1 MPIYRFQMPDGSV
14 GRFEVPEGMSPEKAQ
29 SLISQDLDQLTSSG
43 ARDYTV
49 GEAASK
55 ALTRGTK
62 QIGSA
67 FGDVIPAMI
76 GKSLGFDEY
85 AKEQMGEARATQQEI
100 AEKYAP
106 EVASYKDVK
115 GLGSAATYGLETVL
129 EQLPNLAT
137 SIVPGGIGA
146 QIGRR
151 AAIAAGEKALA
162 GEAAGALGQGLTKEE
177 SLLAAQRL
185 FGPEAAQRTID
196 AGVSSGVKQGAG
208 IGLYLGSYAQNAP
221 EIFQNIYENTGKLEP
236 GAAAI
241 AGTAAAAL
249 DTALPAYILN
259 KFAGPARALLTE
271 KVLQQSGMQP
281 SLARAAIATLPE
293 AAGLEG
299 LTEAAQEAISIEAEK
314 YVAGNKDK
322 FTSEQWNRIMES
334 GVKGAVAGLG
344 FGAPST
350 VATYARQKMDARDQQ
365 VQDQQ
370 ALELQNQ
377 AALEGSDVIGL
388 TGAANERVDREGLGA
403 DLSVP
408 EQPVQQKVSRKSKR
422 AVEPRVVEPTES
434 VGGPDVGTTTEPVAL
449 TPIPYDTTIYDP
461 TVEGNKRQESGE
473 ANIIDYGGRKIVLR
487 NINGVQVPFYL
498 STGSGGK
505 KDVPAGKWYP
515 FFGVGTDGWI
525 NKTGGKEMAN
535 YYNSAALR
543 QEAELLDSTLGDV
556 RDQEHTKVGR
566 TGAHID
572 AINAG
577 FTPSENNT
585 PETLNTVRS
594 NIDNLIKQ
602 LDEVATSRE
611 EAQTS
616 TEPKAEEVVKSNL
629 TDEAEQLIA
638 SELPEEVTEDM
649 RRIAKENGIPTSKNT
664 TPAIVVQAL
673 QDKRDSYMA
682 VQEQQ
687 QAEREAEED
696 PFSKVAEVAETGETA
711 ETIGQTLRDEFGS
724 NVDLARKRGLVNIV
738 NNAEELSEEARA
750 KLPPNAVGIFHK
762 GVSHIIANR
771 IDKPGARKAL
781 LHELGEHYGLE
792 GMIGK
797 DLYKQV
803 LRQVKNLSLTDPTV
817 KAAWAEVTRLYPE
830 LKEGSEAHAREVLAR
845 VGESAP
851 NNSLWRKIVGA
862 VKNFLTKMGLYNP
875 NKMTTADIQDLI
887 LHSLRTSLK
896 KGEVKAADKTQMS
909 KERFTPAF
917 KKWFGNSKAVN
928 KDGSPK
934 VVYHG
939 TNVEDFNKFKPSE
952 SGLLGPGIYMTDK
965 TDEADNYAGMSTY
978 GGEQI
983 VADRGR
989 IIPVYVSLQNPFYSE
1004 VGYDVPLD
1012 WQKQGYDGVIFNNK
1026 RDGKVWYVAAE
1037 SKQIKSAVGNRGTYS
1052 PESDNIL
1059 YSKQSTAAADP
1070 KMAAAMLQS
1079 VGDTVKNL
1087 PALSGELGQGITD
1100 ALSRAGP
1107 GLRKIALSF
1116 MSLPNKVDLYGHRLP
1131 QLKELQTYLEQ
1142 RASRADQ
1149 LRSEVDKA
1157 TFEYMRVLN
1166 RHPSHITRKFNKIT
1180 TQLSAANIDPR
1191 DVKNENDP
1199 LVQAYKNLP
1208 KDLQK
1213 LGTDISDHYASYSN
1227 KMLDLIEDILSIKP
1241 GTKESLALRERFE
1254 KNRLSFYH
1262 PLRRKGNYWM
1272 SYLDKD
1278 GEMQIIA
1285 RESPAERARAKK
1297 EAEAKGGKEFV
1308 EFTRLQNADYKSA
1321 PPVGFIKDVINILDK
1336 QLADVPM
1343 NEADKDGIK
1352 NQVYQTYLDLLPAEA
1367 LRQQFREREGIPGYI
1382 EDIVGGFADTGAK
1395 LANQL
1400 SNLEYRIKIDS
1411 AVSDLQAELGIK
1423 RGEQATDLE
1432 ELTAVVQDVV
1442 DQKSFLNNP
1451 VADTISSRMGWVSYM
1466 WNIAGN
1472 ISSAIVN
1479 MTQLLMVVYPMLAG
1493 RYGLGKATS
1502 MMMDAAG
1509 RYFKGGLDHNREFM
1523 PDWTFG
1529 ANLKEGDKYYNLYQ
1543 SAIRQSAIR
1552 RGVGYELTE
1561 LRRRTAEDFTGTK
1574 AKVETA
1580 LGWVFQN
1587 TERMN
1592 REITIMAA
1600 YDLARQAGKTENQA
1614 IEEALDLSNRVHSHA
1629 LSEAGPKMFQ
1639 TGFGKVAFTF
1649 KRFAQQ
1655 QIYNVARLGY
1665 LAFKDLN
1672 PEERKVARAQ
1682 LMGIMGATYVFSGVQ
1697 GLPLYGAA
1705 NMLASAMAAMF
1716 GDDDEPYDFDEEV
1729 RRSIGMLGY
1738 KGPLNLITNIDIAS
1752 RTGFNGMIWRDDPR
1766 RLAEVGFGAYF
1777 AEHFFGPAYQ
1787 ALLINPQ
1794 RAEELW
1800 TQGQTSKA
1808 IETVLPAF
1816 AKNPIKAMRFATE
1829 GALTSNGA
1837 PIVDDISAY
1846 SAFMQIFG
1854 FSNAELSEAYA
1865 RAGSMKTAEKA
1876 IQGRRTALLDLHFLA
1891 KNAGDTDMLAEI
1903 DDKIQGYNESYPQNK
1918 ISRDTLNRSYRGHMQ
1933 RIEDSVNGVYL
1944 NKKLKAQLME
1954 AEYGDELPD

>member
-1 MPIYRFQMPDGSV
+1 MAKLINIQGVGVVSFPDEMTNEQIS
-14 GRFEVPEGMSPEKAQ
+14 KAIETE
-29 SLISQDLDQLTSSG
+29 LPKNIPSSAP

-85 AKEQMGEARATQQEI
+85 AKEQMAEAQATQQEI
-100 AEKYAP
+100 ADKYAP

-177 SLLAAQRL
+177 ALRAAQRL
-185 FGPEAAQRTID
+185 YGQEVAQGAINT
-196 AGVSSGVKQGAG
+196 GVASGVKQGAAA
-208 IGLYLGSYAQNAP
+208 GLYLGSYAQNAP
-221 EIFQNIYENTGKLEP
+221 EIFQNIYESTGKMEP

-241 AGTAAAAL
+241 ASTAAAAL

-259 KFAGPARALLTE
+259 KFAGPAKAILTE
-271 KVLQQSGMQP
+271 KVLLQSGMEP

-299 LTEAAQEAISIEAEK
+299 LTEAAQEAISIQAEN
-314 YVAGNKDK
+314 YVAGNTDK
-322 FTSEQWNRIMES
+322 FTSEQWDRVMES
-334 GVKGAVAGLG
+334 GIKGAVAGLG
-344 FGAPST
+344 FGAPTT
-350 VATYARQKMDARDQQ
+350 VANYARQRMDASQQ
-365 VQDQQ
+365 QLQDQQ
-370 ALELQNQ
+370 ALELENQ
-377 AALEGSDVIGL
+377 AALEGSDVVGL
-388 TGAANERVDREGLGA
+388 RGAADETVDREGLGA
-403 DLSVP
+403 DISVP
-408 EQPVQQKVSRKSKR
+408 EQPIQQKVSRKSKR
-422 AVEPRVVEPTES
+422 AVKPGVVEPTEDL
-434 VGGPDVGTTTEPVAL
+434 GGPAVGETTEPSALKEESTNVGYHAGDLGYGKDTTLGNMSSGRSTGHFGTGVYFTGNSEALGPRAENRPIKTIDFSKYNLAKPANKEAAYDLHDGLKNINNSVADIAEGVTEKPGYWGATINVNQELDKAATLIATSLNLDNYSEIRKIIDEEVKKAADKLEGVQFTSKYEPTAATNIMKRLGFEGVDVRGIPELDNTAYGSVIYSESL
-449 TPIPYDTTIYDP
+449 TP
-461 TVEGNKRQESGE
+461 K
-473 ANIIDYGGRKIVLR
+473 
-487 NINGVQVPFYL
+487 
-498 STGSGGK
+498 
-505 KDVPAGKWYP
+505 
-515 FFGVGTDGWI
+515 
-525 NKTGGKEMAN
+525 
-535 YYNSAALR
+535 
-543 QEAELLDSTLGDV
+543 
-556 RDQEHTKVGR
+556 
-566 TGAHID
+566 
-572 AINAG
+572 
-577 FTPSENNT
+577 
-585 PETLNTVRS
+585 
-594 NIDNLIKQ
+594 
-602 LDEVATSRE
+602 E
-611 EAQTS
+611 EAQTPI
-616 TEPKAEEVVKSNL
+616 TPKTEEVVKSNL
-629 TDEAEQLIA
+629 TDEAEELLA
-638 SELPEEVTEDM
+638 SVAAGGTPGFMTSNL
-649 RRIAKENGIPTSKNT
+649 RRISEENGIPVSKSS
-664 TPAIVVQAL
+664 TPNIVIQAL
-673 QDKRDSYMA
+673 QDKRDAYMA
-682 VQEQQ
+682 AQQ
-687 QAEREAEED
+687 KTNED
-696 PFSKVAEVAETGETA
+696 PFSKVDEVVDTGETA
-711 ETIGQTLRDEFGS
+711 DTIGQTLKDEFGS
-724 NVDLARKRGLVNIV
+724 NVDLARKRGLLNIV
-738 NNAEELSEEARA
+738 NSAEELPAEARD

-797 DLYKQV
+797 DLYKQI
-803 LRQVKNLSLTDPTV
+803 LRQVKNLSITDPTV

-830 LKEGSEAHAREVLAR
+830 LKEGSEAHAREVIAR

-896 KGEVKAADKTQMS
+896 KGEVKA
-909 KERFTPAF
+909 P
-917 KKWFGNSKAVN
+917 
-928 KDGSPK
+928 
-934 VVYHG
+934 
-939 TNVEDFNKFKPSE
+939 
-952 SGLLGPGIYMTDK
+952 
-965 TDEADNYAGMSTY
+965 
-978 GGEQI
+978 
-983 VADRGR
+983 
-989 IIPVYVSLQNPFYSE
+989 
-1004 VGYDVPLD
+1004 
-1012 WQKQGYDGVIFNNK
+1012 
-1026 RDGKVWYVAAE
+1026 AAE
-1037 SKQIKSAVGNRGTYS
+1037 GTPQFSKV
-1052 PESDNIL
+1052 
-1059 YSKQSTAAADP
+1059 STASADP

-1100 ALSRAGP
+1100 ALSKSGP
-1107 GLRKIALSF
+1107 MLRKIALSF

-1131 QLKELQTYLEQ
+1131 QLAELQTYLEQ
-1142 RASRADQ
+1142 RASRSDQ

-1166 RHPSHITRKFNKIT
+1166 RHPSHIVRKFNKIT

-1191 DVKNENDP
+1191 DVQNENEP
-1199 LVQAYKNLP
+1199 LVQAYNNLP
-1208 KDLQK
+1208 KELQK
-1213 LGTDISDHYASYSN
+1213 LGTDISDKYAEYSN
-1227 KMLDLIEDILSIKP
+1227 QMLDIIEGILSIKP

-1254 KNRLSFYH
+1254 KRRLSFYH

-1297 EAEAKGGKEFV
+1297 EAQSSGGSEFV
-1308 EFTRLQNADYKSA
+1308 EFTRLENADYKAA

-1336 QLADVPM
+1336 QLADVQM
-1343 NEADKDGIK
+1343 SDADKDGIK

-1395 LANQL
+1395 LASQL
-1400 SNLEYRIKIDS
+1400 ANLEYRIKIDG
-1411 AVSDLQAELGIK
+1411 AVSDLQAELGVK
-1423 RGEQATDLE
+1423 RGEQAADLE

-1451 VADTISSRMGWVSYM
+1451 VADTLSSRMGWVSYM

-1502 MMMDAAG
+1502 MMIDAAG
-1509 RYFKGGLDHNREFM
+1509 RYFKGGLDHNREFL

-1529 ANLKEGDKYYNLYQ
+1529 AKLKEGDKYYDLYQ
-1543 SAIRQSAIR
+1543 AAIRQSAIR

-1574 AKVETA
+1574 AKIETA

-1600 YDLARQAGKTENQA
+1600 YDLALESGKTKNQA

-1639 TGFGKVAFTF
+1639 SGFGKVAFTF

-1665 LAFKDLN
+1665 LAFKDLD
-1672 PEERKVARAQ
+1672 PKERKIARAQ
-1682 LMGIMGATYVFSGVQ
+1682 LLGIMGATYTFSGVQ

-1705 NMLASAMAAMF
+1705 NMLASAMAGLF
-1716 GDDDEPYDFDEEV
+1716 GDEDEPYDFDEEV

-1738 KGPLNLITNIDIAS
+1738 KGPLNLVTNIDIAS
-1752 RTGFNGMIWRDDPR
+1752 RTGFNGMVWRDDPR

-1800 TQGQTSKA
+1800 SQGQTSKA

-1846 SAFMQIFG
+1846 SSFMQIFG

-1876 IQGRRTALLDLHFLA
+1876 IQSRRTSLLDLHFLA

>member
-1 MPIYRFQMPDGSV
+1 MPDGRV
-14 GRFEVPEGMSPEKAQ
+14 GRFEVPEGTTPEQAQ
-29 SLISQDLDQLTSSG
+29 SLISQELQASSSVP

-55 ALTRGTK
+55 ALTRGAK

-85 AKEQMGEARATQQEI
+85 AKDQMAEAQATQQEI

-129 EQLPNLAT
+129 EQVPNLAT
-137 SIVPGGIGA
+137 SIIPGGIGA
-146 QIGRR
+146 QVGRR

-162 GEAAGALGQGLTKEE
+162 GEAAGALGQGLTREE
-177 SLLAAQRL
+177 ALRAAQRL
-185 FGPEAAQRTID
+185 YGQEAAQGAIN
-196 AGVSSGVKQGAG
+196 AGVASGVNQGAAA
-208 IGLYLGSYAQNAP
+208 GLYLGSYAQNAP
-221 EIFQNIYENTGKLEP
+221 EIFQNIYESTGKMEP

-259 KFAGPARALLTE
+259 KFAGPARAILTE
-271 KVLQQSGMQP
+271 RVLLKSGMEP

-299 LTEAAQEAISIEAEK
+299 LTEAAQEAISIQAEN
-314 YVAGNKDK
+314 YIAGNIDK
-322 FTSEQWNRIMES
+322 FTSEQWDRVMES
-334 GVKGAVAGLG
+334 GIKGAVAGLG
-344 FGAPST
+344 FGAPTT
-350 VATYARQKMDARDQQ
+350 VANYARQRMDASQQ
-365 VQDQQ
+365 QLQDQQ
-370 ALELQNQ
+370 ALEAENQ
-377 AALEGSDVIGL
+377 AALEGSDVVGL
-388 TGAANERVDREGLGA
+388 RGAADETVDREGLGA
-403 DLSVP
+403 DISVP

-422 AVEPRVVEPTES
+422 AVEPGVIEPTEDI
-434 VGGPDVGTTTEPVAL
+434 GGPTVGEAAEPSTLEETVEPIVEQEAPVTP
-449 TPIPYDTTIYDP
+449 TPI
-461 TVEGNKRQESGE
+461 
-473 ANIIDYGGRKIVLR
+473 
-487 NINGVQVPFYL
+487 
-498 STGSGGK
+498 
-505 KDVPAGKWYP
+505 
-515 FFGVGTDGWI
+515 
-525 NKTGGKEMAN
+525 
-535 YYNSAALR
+535 
-543 QEAELLDSTLGDV
+543 
-556 RDQEHTKVGR
+556 
-566 TGAHID
+566 
-572 AINAG
+572 
-577 FTPSENNT
+577 
-585 PETLNTVRS
+585 
-594 NIDNLIKQ
+594 
-602 LDEVATSRE
+602 
-611 EAQTS
+611 
-616 TEPKAEEVVKSNL
+616 KSNL
-629 TDEAEQLIA
+629 TDEAEELLA
-638 SELPEEVTEDM
+638 SVAAGGTPGFMTSNL
-649 RRIAKENGIPTSKNT
+649 RRISEENGIPVSKSS
-664 TPAIVVQAL
+664 TPNIVIQAL
-673 QDKRDSYMA
+673 QDKRDAYMA
-682 VQEQQ
+682 AQEQQ
-687 QAEREAEED
+687 QAEQTTEQTTEQANED
-696 PFSKVAEVAETGETA
+696 PFSKVDEIVDTGETA
-711 ETIGQTLRDEFGS
+711 DTIGQTLKDEFGS
-724 NVDLARKRGLVNIV
+724 NVDLARKRGLLNIV
-738 NNAEELSEEARA
+738 NSAEELPAEARD

-792 GMIGK
+792 GMVGK
-797 DLYKQV
+797 DIYKQV

-817 KAAWAEVTRLYPE
+817 KAAQEEIIRLYPE
-830 LKEGSEAHAREVLAR
+830 LQNGSEAQVREVLAR

-875 NKMTTADIQDLI
+875 NKMSTADIQDLI

-896 KGEVKAADKTQMS
+896 KGEVKA
-909 KERFTPAF
+909 P
-917 KKWFGNSKAVN
+917 
-928 KDGSPK
+928 
-934 VVYHG
+934 
-939 TNVEDFNKFKPSE
+939 
-952 SGLLGPGIYMTDK
+952 
-965 TDEADNYAGMSTY
+965 
-978 GGEQI
+978 
-983 VADRGR
+983 
-989 IIPVYVSLQNPFYSE
+989 
-1004 VGYDVPLD
+1004 
-1012 WQKQGYDGVIFNNK
+1012 
-1026 RDGKVWYVAAE
+1026 AAE
-1037 SKQIKSAVGNRGTYS
+1037 GTPQFSKV
-1052 PESDNIL
+1052 
-1059 YSKQSTAAADP
+1059 STASADP

-1100 ALSRAGP
+1100 ALSRSGP
-1107 GLRKIALSF
+1107 MLRKIALSF
-1116 MSLPNKVDLYGHRLP
+1116 MSLPNKVDLYGYRLP
-1131 QLKELQTYLEQ
+1131 QLAELQTYLEQ
-1142 RASRADQ
+1142 RASRSDQ

-1166 RHPSHITRKFNKIT
+1166 RHPSHIVRKFNKIT

-1191 DVKNENDP
+1191 DTQNENEP

-1208 KDLQK
+1208 KELQK
-1213 LGTDISDHYASYSN
+1213 LGTDISDKYAEYSN
-1227 KMLDLIEDILSIKP
+1227 QMLDIIEGILSIKP

-1254 KNRLSFYH
+1254 KRRLSFYQ
-1262 PLRRKGNYWM
+1262 PLRRKGGYWM

-1297 EAEAKGGKEFV
+1297 EAQSSGGSEFV
-1308 EFTRLQNADYKSA
+1308 EFTRLENADYKAA

-1336 QLADVPM
+1336 QLADVQM
-1343 NEADKDGIK
+1343 SDADKDGIK

-1395 LANQL
+1395 LASQL
-1400 SNLEYRIKIDS
+1400 ANLEYRIKIDG
-1411 AVSDLQAELGIK
+1411 AVSDLQAELGVK

-1472 ISSAIVN
+1472 ISSAVVN

-1502 MMMDAAG
+1502 MMIDAAG
-1509 RYFKGGLDHNREFM
+1509 RYFKGGLDNNREFL

-1529 ANLKEGDKYYNLYQ
+1529 ASLKEGDKYYDLYQ
-1543 SAIRQSAIR
+1543 AAIRQSAIR

-1574 AKVETA
+1574 AKIETA

-1600 YDLARQAGKTENQA
+1600 YDLALQSGKTKNQA

-1665 LAFKDLN
+1665 LAFKDLD
-1672 PEERKVARAQ
+1672 PKERKIARAQ
-1682 LMGIMGATYVFSGVQ
+1682 LLGIMGATYTFSGVQ

-1705 NMLASAMAAMF
+1705 NMLASAMAGLF
-1716 GDDDEPYDFDEEV
+1716 GDEDEPYDFDEEV

-1752 RTGFNGMIWRDDPR
+1752 RTGFNGMVWRDDPR

-1846 SAFMQIFG
+1846 SSFMQIFG

-1876 IQGRRTALLDLHFLA
+1876 IQARRTSLLDLHFLA
-1891 KNAGDTDMLAEI
+1891 KNAGDTDMLAVI